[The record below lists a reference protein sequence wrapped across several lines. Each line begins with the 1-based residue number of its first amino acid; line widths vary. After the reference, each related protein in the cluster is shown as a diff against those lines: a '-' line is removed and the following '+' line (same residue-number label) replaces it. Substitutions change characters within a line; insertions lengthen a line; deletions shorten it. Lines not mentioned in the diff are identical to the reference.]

1 MNPSAATATTT
12 ATDPQQLHPPQPPQP
27 HRPSTSCPRHPEED
41 NFTGFC
47 PSCLC
52 ERLAILDH
60 SSSAA
65 ATTSSSSSRKPLLAS
80 AALRAIFKPS
90 TNSSNSSNINN
101 NNKPSF
107 FPELRRSKS
116 FSASK
121 NEGFSGVFEP
131 QRKSCDVRGRN
142 TLWLLFN
149 QGDNNN
155 NNNHHHPVEI
165 EQQPP
170 RVSASGSL
178 RSSVL
183 KPREE
188 EQDGFESTESQE
200 DEFEEEE
207 EGNVGGNTDI
217 VVEPS
222 ILTARN
228 SNAKPIEE
236 IIEEEDE
243 HEEEEEEEEEE
254 EIAIEAVEE
263 EKTMK
268 DHIDLDS
275 SQTKKRVS
283 FWSAASVFSKKLQKW
298 RQKQKLKK
306 RRSNGGVG
314 GVSVSG
320 TLPVEKPIGRQY
332 RETQSEIADY
342 GFGRRSCDTDPRFSL
357 DIGRMSFDD
366 PRYSFDEPRASWD
379 GYLMGRTFP
388 TRATL
393 LPTMLSVV
401 EDAPVVIR
409 SDAHIPVEQPPPPP
423 QPPAAAAVPTIHS
436 VTEDE
441 FVPGGCAQT
450 RDYYTDSST
459 RRRKSLDRSSSI
471 RSTAA
476 AVVAE
481 IDELKSVSSNSKV
494 SPATVE
500 SSAINGPKVDYLRE
514 YSHYSNSLRDDCSVE
529 TLETGFRDNA
539 SIVGGGGGD
548 RKENGG
554 GAKKSKRWGKG
565 WSIWGFIHRRSVN
578 KDDDRSSS
586 YRGVGNGVER
596 SFSETWPDLRGERMI
611 NVSNGGRSVSGFSNP
626 TLMRS
631 NSSVSWRN
639 NSNGFGVGGSN
650 ANGFGSFGSGRKSN
664 VETCSSGN
672 GFGGGRKKR
681 DEFMLERNRSAR
693 YSPSNSIVDNNG
705 MLKWYL
711 APQTGTGRSTTGGGG
726 GWGKSKTHQ
735 AHSIARSVLRLY

>member
-1 MNPSAATATTT
+1 MNPT
-12 ATDPQQLHPPQPPQP
+12 TDPQQLHPPQPPQP

-52 ERLAILDH
+52 ERLSILDH
-60 SSSAA
+60 SSSSAA
-65 ATTSSSSSRKPLLAS
+65 ATASSSRKPLLAS

-90 TNSSNSSNINN
+90 SSTTSKPSSSSSS
-101 NNKPSF
+101 SF

-149 QGDNNN
+149 QDN
-155 NNNHHHPVEI
+155 PADI
-165 EQQPP
+165 ELP
-170 RVSASGSL
+170 RVSTSSGI
-178 RSSVL
+178 RGSVL

-188 EQDGFESTESQE
+188 DDFEETET
-200 DEFEEEE
+200 EEEE
-207 EGNVGGNTDI
+207 EEEAVDNVGEIPDI
-217 VVEPS
+217 SEP

-228 SNAKPIEE
+228 SNAKPIDE

-243 HEEEEEEEEEE
+243 HEEQEEEA
-254 EIAIEAVEE
+254 AIVIEPEP
-263 EKTMK
+263 KTMK
-268 DHIDLDS
+268 DHIDLD

-306 RRSNGGVG
+306 QRGNRGGG
-314 GVSVSG
+314 GSVSG

-388 TRATL
+388 TRM
-393 LPTMLSVV
+393 PTMLSVV
-401 EDAPVVIR
+401 EDAPVVMR
-409 SDAHIPVEQPPPPP
+409 SDAHIPVEEPIPPPPP
-423 QPPAAAAVPTIHS
+423 PPPLPAAASLISAVNS

-450 RDYYTDSST
+450 RDYYTDSSS
-459 RRRKSLDRSSSI
+459 RRRKSLDRSNSI

-494 SPATVE
+494 SPATME
-500 SSAINGPKVDYLRE
+500 SFNGPKVELRE
-514 YSHYSNSLRDDCSVE
+514 YSHSNSVRDDCSVE
-529 TLETGFRDNA
+529 TFETGFRDSA
-539 SIVGGGGGD
+539 SVVANGGD
-548 RKENGG
+548 RKE

-578 KDDDRSSS
+578 KDDDRYSS
-586 YRGVGNGVER
+586 RGNGVER
-596 SFSETWPDLRGERMI
+596 SFSESWPDLRGER
-611 NVSNGGRSVSGFSNP
+611 NGNNGRVGFNP
-626 TLMRS
+626 NLMRS

-639 NSNGFGVGGSN
+639 SNGFGGGI
-650 ANGFGSFGSGRKSN
+650 GSFGSGRKSN

-672 GFGGGRKKR
+672 GFGGRKKR
-681 DEFMLERNRSAR
+681 DEFVLERNRSAR
-693 YSPSNSIVDNNG
+693 YSPSSVDNNG
-705 MLKWYL
+705 MLKFYL
-711 APQTGTGRSTTGGGG
+711 APQGGSRIAASTGGG

>member
-1 MNPSAATATTT
+1 MNPT
-12 ATDPQQLHPPQPPQP
+12 TDPQQLHPPQPPQP

-52 ERLAILDH
+52 ERLSILDH
-60 SSSAA
+60 SSSSAA
-65 ATTSSSSSRKPLLAS
+65 ATASSSRKPLLAS

-90 TNSSNSSNINN
+90 SSTTSKPSSSSSS
-101 NNKPSF
+101 SF

-149 QGDNNN
+149 QDN
-155 NNNHHHPVEI
+155 PADI
-165 EQQPP
+165 ELP
-170 RVSASGSL
+170 RVSTSSGI
-178 RSSVL
+178 RGSVL

-188 EQDGFESTESQE
+188 DDFEETET
-200 DEFEEEE
+200 EEEE
-207 EGNVGGNTDI
+207 EEEAVDNVGEIPDI
-217 VVEPS
+217 SEP

-228 SNAKPIEE
+228 SNAKPIDE

-243 HEEEEEEEEEE
+243 HEEQEEEA
-254 EIAIEAVEE
+254 AI
-263 EKTMK
+263 
-268 DHIDLDS
+268 
-275 SQTKKRVS
+275 TKKRVS

-306 RRSNGGVG
+306 QRGNRGGG
-314 GVSVSG
+314 GSVSG

-388 TRATL
+388 TRM
-393 LPTMLSVV
+393 PTMLSVV
-401 EDAPVVIR
+401 EDAPVVMR
-409 SDAHIPVEQPPPPP
+409 SDAHIPVEEPIPPPPP
-423 QPPAAAAVPTIHS
+423 PPPLPAAASLIS
-436 VTEDE
+436 
-441 FVPGGCAQT
+441 GGCAQT
-450 RDYYTDSST
+450 RDYYTDSSS
-459 RRRKSLDRSSSI
+459 RRRKSLDRSNSI

-481 IDELKSVSSNSKV
+481 IDEM
-494 SPATVE
+494 E
-500 SSAINGPKVDYLRE
+500 SFNGPKVELRE
-514 YSHYSNSLRDDCSVE
+514 YSHSNSVRDDCSVE
-529 TLETGFRDNA
+529 TFETGFRDSA
-539 SIVGGGGGD
+539 SVVANGGD
-548 RKENGG
+548 RKE

-578 KDDDRSSS
+578 KDDDRYSS
-586 YRGVGNGVER
+586 RGNGVER
-596 SFSETWPDLRGERMI
+596 SFSESWPDLRGER
-611 NVSNGGRSVSGFSNP
+611 NGNNGRVGFNP
-626 TLMRS
+626 NLMRS

-639 NSNGFGVGGSN
+639 SNG
-650 ANGFGSFGSGRKSN
+650 FGSGRKSN

-672 GFGGGRKKR
+672 GFGGRKKR
-681 DEFMLERNRSAR
+681 DEFVLERNRSAR
-693 YSPSNSIVDNNG
+693 YSPSSVDNNG
-705 MLKWYL
+705 MLKFYL
-711 APQTGTGRSTTGGGG
+711 APQGGSRIAASTGGG

>member
-1 MNPSAATATTT
+1 MNPT
-12 ATDPQQLHPPQPPQP
+12 TDPQQLHPPQPPQP

-52 ERLAILDH
+52 ERLSILDH
-60 SSSAA
+60 SSSSAA
-65 ATTSSSSSRKPLLAS
+65 ATASSSRKPLLAS

-90 TNSSNSSNINN
+90 SSTTSKPSSSSSS
-101 NNKPSF
+101 SF

-149 QGDNNN
+149 QDN
-155 NNNHHHPVEI
+155 PADI
-165 EQQPP
+165 ELP
-170 RVSASGSL
+170 RVSTSSGI
-178 RSSVL
+178 RGSVL

-188 EQDGFESTESQE
+188 DDFEETET
-200 DEFEEEE
+200 EEEE
-207 EGNVGGNTDI
+207 E
-217 VVEPS
+217 
-222 ILTARN
+222 
-228 SNAKPIEE
+228 EE
-236 IIEEEDE
+236 AVEEEDE
-243 HEEEEEEEEEE
+243 HEEQEEEA
-254 EIAIEAVEE
+254 AIVIEPEP
-263 EKTMK
+263 KTMK
-268 DHIDLDS
+268 DHIDLD

-306 RRSNGGVG
+306 QRGNRGGG
-314 GVSVSG
+314 GSVSG

-342 GFGRRSCDTDPRFSL
+342 GFGS
-357 DIGRMSFDD
+357 GRMSFDD

-388 TRATL
+388 TRM
-393 LPTMLSVV
+393 PTMLSVV
-401 EDAPVVIR
+401 EDAPVVMR
-409 SDAHIPVEQPPPPP
+409 SDAHIP
-423 QPPAAAAVPTIHS
+423 AAASLISAVNS

-450 RDYYTDSST
+450 RDYYTDSSS
-459 RRRKSLDRSSSI
+459 RRRKSLDRSNSI

-476 AVVAE
+476 AV
-481 IDELKSVSSNSKV
+481 
-494 SPATVE
+494 
-500 SSAINGPKVDYLRE
+500 
-514 YSHYSNSLRDDCSVE
+514 RDDCSVE
-529 TLETGFRDNA
+529 TFETGFRDSA
-539 SIVGGGGGD
+539 SVVANGGD
-548 RKENGG
+548 RKE

-578 KDDDRSSS
+578 KDDDRYSS
-586 YRGVGNGVER
+586 RGNGVER
-596 SFSETWPDLRGERMI
+596 SFSESWPDLRGER
-611 NVSNGGRSVSGFSNP
+611 NGNND
-626 TLMRS
+626 LMRS

-639 NSNGFGVGGSN
+639 SNGFGG
-650 ANGFGSFGSGRKSN
+650 
-664 VETCSSGN
+664 
-672 GFGGGRKKR
+672 
-681 DEFMLERNRSAR
+681 RNRSAR
-693 YSPSNSIVDNNG
+693 YSPSSVDNNG
-705 MLKWYL
+705 MLKFYL
-711 APQTGTGRSTTGGGG
+711 APQGGSRIAASTGGG